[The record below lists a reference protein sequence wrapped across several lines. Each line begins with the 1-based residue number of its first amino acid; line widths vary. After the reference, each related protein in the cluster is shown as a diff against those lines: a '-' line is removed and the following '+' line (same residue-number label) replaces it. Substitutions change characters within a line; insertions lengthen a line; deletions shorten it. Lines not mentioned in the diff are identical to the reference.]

1 MKTNLYDYGL
11 IGERIRQA
19 RKAQRYTQAEVAEM
33 INMSSKNFSQLERGA
48 TGLSLATLIAL
59 CKSLDVSADY
69 ILFGME
75 ENKQNNTV
83 TKLLSKLDEKE
94 QLYAERNVIGGRE
107 ILLPIKKALVAYLKS
122 YGIVNDYRAYKLA
135 LDRFLSRRLD
145 LTEYYQEPFDEASF
159 FGRANRK

>member
-33 INMSSKNFSQLERGA
+33 INMSAKNFSQLERGA

-59 CKSLDVSADY
+59 CKSLDVSDDY

-75 ENKQNNTV
+75 ENRQNNTV

-94 QLYAERNVIGGRE
+94 QLYAEK
-107 ILLPIKKALVAYLKS
+107 LLEVYVDSQNK
-122 YGIVNDYRAYKLA
+122 
-135 LDRFLSRRLD
+135 
-145 LTEYYQEPFDEASF
+145 
-159 FGRANRK
+159 

>member
-1 MKTNLYDYGL
+1 MKERSGEMKTNLYDYGL

-75 ENKQNNTV
+75 ENRQNNTV

-94 QLYAERNVIGGRE
+94 QLYAEK
-107 ILLPIKKALVAYLKS
+107 LLEVYVDSQNK
-122 YGIVNDYRAYKLA
+122 
-135 LDRFLSRRLD
+135 
-145 LTEYYQEPFDEASF
+145 
-159 FGRANRK
+159 